1 MNKEF
6 YSKISFEDSFLDA
19 SIAIAGR
26 VLLKTSQYL
35 IVCND
40 NLQEDTLNIIHNE
53 LDAAIVGNLAVEGK
67 SYYLIKARNLA
78 KAEELNLVNLLTERE
93 LQITT
98 LTALG
103 RSNKQIAHHLHISD
117 CTVSAH
123 LRRIFIKLNVDNRA
137 AMVYRCA
144 ALIDQLQQLDRIGC
158 QAD

>member
-1 MNKEF
+1 MKKGIV
-6 YSKISFEDSFLDA
+6 SKTSFEDSFLDA
-19 SIAIAGR
+19 STEIA

-35 IVCND
+35 IICND
-40 NLQEDTLNIIHNE
+40 NIQEDTLNIIHNE
-53 LDAAIVGNLAVEGK
+53 LDTAIVGNLVVEGK

-78 KAEELNLVNLLTERE
+78 KAEESSLVNLLTERE

-98 LTALG
+98 LAALG
-103 RSNKQIAHHLHISD
+103 RSNKQISHHLCISD

-144 ALIDQLQQLDRIGC
+144 ALIDQLQQLDSRFC
-158 QAD
+158 

>member
-6 YSKISFEDSFLDA
+6 YSKILFEDSFLDA
-19 SIAIAGR
+19 SISIAGR

-40 NLQEDTLNIIHNE
+40 NIQEDTLDIIHNK
-53 LDAAIVGNLAVEGK
+53 LDAVIVGNLVVEGR

-78 KAEELNLVNLLTERE
+78 KAEESNLVNLLTERE

-144 ALIDQLQQLDRIGC
+144 ALIDQLQQLDSRFC

>member
-6 YSKISFEDSFLDA
+6 YSKISFEDSFFDD
-19 SIAIAGR
+19 SNAIIGR
-26 VLLKTSQYL
+26 VLLKKSQYL
-35 IVCND
+35 IVRN
-40 NLQEDTLNIIHNE
+40 NNIQEDVLNIIHNE
-53 LDAAIVGNLAVEGK
+53 LDAAIVGTLEVEGQ
-67 SYYLIKARNLA
+67 SYYLVKSRNLA

-98 LTALG
+98 LAALG

-137 AMVYRCA
+137 AMAYRCA
-144 ALIDQLQQLDRIGC
+144 ALIDQLQQLDSRFC
-158 QAD
+158 

>member
-1 MNKEF
+1 MSKEF
-6 YSKISFEDSFLDA
+6 SKTLFEDHFLDA
-19 SIAIAGR
+19 STAIAGR

-40 NLQEDTLNIIHNE
+40 NIKEDTLNIIHNE
-53 LDAAIVGNLAVEGK
+53 LDVAIVGNLTVEGK
-67 SYYLIKARNLA
+67 SYYLVKVRSLA
-78 KAEELNLVNLLTERE
+78 KAEESNLVNLLTERE

-103 RSNKQIAHHLHISD
+103 RSNKQIAHHLRISD

-144 ALIDQLQQLDRIGC
+144 ALIDQLQQLDSRFC